1 MAVLGVAF
9 LGTAV
14 LDVAVLGIAVLG
26 VAVLGTAVLG
36 TAVLGVAGGAFDGMS
51 NRRARGINGGSCHG
65 GHDTQSAVHSC
76 R

>member
-1 MAVLGVAF
+1 VAVLGVAF

-36 TAVLGVAGGAFDGMS
+36 TAGGAFDGMS

-65 GHDTQSAVHSC
+65 GHGTQSAVYSC